1 MFGAPDTSE
10 RGPSSAVVPMAEE
23 AGSAYV
29 RGLALCSLAR
39 AWLMGSRSRTGT
51 PSSPA
56 ATDVGSAE
64 TSEGCVV
71 TPEGRGDRTVSWGPA
86 PESSPDMGVGDGTV
100 GSSCASV
107 GAAAG
112 WLLLD
117 VVERAAAGRA
127 AGVRALDV
135 PPWIGVAVTMEL
147 AADVEESTVGGL
159 AGCGD
164 GVSATCMP
172 WLERRVGSGEG
183 EANAMGPLGSTIFGV
198 PLAENGLGAVGHGSG
213 DGTDKFGEGAIASL
227 GKLIAAG
234 GCDRCTLGL

>member
-1 MFGAPDTSE
+1 
-10 RGPSSAVVPMAEE
+10 MAEE
-23 AGSAYV
+23 AGSGYV
-29 RGLALCSLAR
+29 RGLALWSLAR

-51 PSSPA
+51 ASSPA
-56 ATDVGSAE
+56 ATDAGSTE
-64 TSEGCVV
+64 TSDGPCEGCVG
-71 TPEGRGDRTVSWGPA
+71 TPEGKGDRTVSWGSA
-86 PESSPDMGVGDGTV
+86 PESSPDMGVGEGTV

-112 WLLLD
+112 CWLLD
-117 VVERAAAGRA
+117 VVERAAAARA
-127 AGVRALDV
+127 AGDRALDV
-135 PPWIGVAVTMEL
+135 PPGTGVAVTMEL
-147 AADVEESTVGGL
+147 VADVEESTVGGL